1 LEELK
6 ELMELKSLLD
16 FLRRFLRG
24 GSGILLLSKAF
35 VVEDRGGVIK
45 SDIGVIFK
53 GVKKI
58 FLRECGVFL
67 VVREIDLDLII
78 L

>member
-1 LEELK
+1 
-6 ELMELKSLLD
+6 MELKSLFD

-24 GSGILLLSKAF
+24 GSRVLLLSKAF
-35 VVEDRGGVIK
+35 IVEDKGGVIR
-45 SDIGVIFK
+45 SDMGVIFK
-53 GVKKI
+53 GVKKF

-67 VVREIDLDLII
+67 VVREIDLDWMI